1 MFTSIAPIA
10 RSAGRFALPV
20 LKSGA
25 VATAEGIIASVAYAG
40 VVVGTGLV
48 GYGAVQSGRF
58 IGRTTAKTY
67 RRIAS
72 RPSKIATIE
81 ADIAAKATD
90 RFTSKDKALY
100 RQGQENLSR
109 IMQHNLE
116 IVR

>member
-20 LKSGA
+20 LRSGA
-25 VATAEGIIASVAYAG
+25 IATAESIISSVAYAG

-48 GYGAVQSGRF
+48 GYGAVKSGRF
-58 IGRTTAKTY
+58 IGHTTAKTY
-67 RRIAS
+67 RRMVS
-72 RPSKIATIE
+72 RPSRIATIE
-81 ADIAAKATD
+81 KEIAAKAKPT
-90 RFTSKDKALY
+90 FTSNDSDLY
-100 RQGQENLSR
+100 RQGQENLWR